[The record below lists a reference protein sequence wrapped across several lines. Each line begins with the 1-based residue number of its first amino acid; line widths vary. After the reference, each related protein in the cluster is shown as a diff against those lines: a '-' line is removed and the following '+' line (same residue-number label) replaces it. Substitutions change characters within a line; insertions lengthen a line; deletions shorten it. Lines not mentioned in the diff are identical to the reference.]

1 MALAI
6 RRGDVPLVTL
16 TPPPASWEDSILIT
30 ARLFMVA
37 EVCFYTLDESTPW
50 DPISGTGG
58 SVASVIWKGKARV
71 QHLRAPRD
79 QSNEYQTSD
88 TRNFRFQLDPAD
100 NPPLL
105 YTGVKARVLK
115 GGRDPMLETL
125 AYVVDSGVN
134 SSQMAV
140 RTVELTSD
148 MRPTEWNWTA

>member
-1 MALAI
+1 M
-6 RRGDVPLVTL
+6 VTL
-16 TPPPASWEDSILIT
+16 TPPPASWEESILIT

-37 EVCFYTLDESTPW
+37 EVCFYEMVEGEEW
-50 DPISGTGG
+50 DPITGTGG
-58 SVASVIWKGKARV
+58 PEASVIWRGKARV

-105 YTGVKARVLK
+105 YTGVKARVLN